1 MKPAF
6 KKGGMGTAGNASIIS
21 DGAAAT
27 VVMSRDKA
35 EELGCTVMA
44 SVGAQASY
52 GIDMKYVLVAPVWAI
67 PKCLAKEG
75 FDIKEV
81 DLFEINEAF
90 SGSTVSVL
98 KELQLDPLS

>member
-6 KKGGMGTAGNASIIS
+6 KKDGLGTAGNASIIS
-21 DGAAAT
+21 DGAAAV

-44 SVGAQASY
+44 SHWCPGILWYRHEICSRGAHMGHTQMSGQRRVS
-52 GIDMKYVLVAPVWAI
+52 GIED
-67 PKCLAKEG
+67 
-75 FDIKEV
+75 V

-90 SGSTVSVL
+90 SAA
-98 KELQLDPLS
+98 PLWRS